1 MTWQTELIQ
10 QRNEDGEL
18 IPIWT
23 VIQWNTNNPNTK
35 WELSISDAVK
45 QVAYPEE

>member
-1 MTWQTELIQ
+1 MSWQIELIQ
-10 QRNEDGEL
+10 QRDQEDNL
-18 IPIWT
+18 IPFWT

-35 WELSISDAVK
+35 YESTITDAVK